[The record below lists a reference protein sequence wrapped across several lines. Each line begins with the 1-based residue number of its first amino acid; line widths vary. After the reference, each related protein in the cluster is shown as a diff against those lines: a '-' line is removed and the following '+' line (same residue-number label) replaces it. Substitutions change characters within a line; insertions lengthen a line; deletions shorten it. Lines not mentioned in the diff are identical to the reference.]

1 MLLIDEADSFLF
13 RREAGQRSWETG
25 MVNEMLRH
33 MEHLRAPFVATTK
46 LADRLAPVM
55 QRRFTLRAAFRAMD
69 GQQAEALF
77 AAHFA
82 MTLPPGM
89 PALTGQ
95 TPGDFVVIAKRA
107 ALLGETRAEV
117 LAGWLR
123 EEAVLRGAVR
133 APVGF

>member
-1 MLLIDEADSFLF
+1 
-13 RREAGQRSWETG
+13 
-25 MVNEMLRH
+25 
-33 MEHLRAPFVATTK
+33 
-46 LADRLAPVM
+46 
-55 QRRFTLRAAFRAMD
+55 MD

-133 APVGF
+133 APEGL